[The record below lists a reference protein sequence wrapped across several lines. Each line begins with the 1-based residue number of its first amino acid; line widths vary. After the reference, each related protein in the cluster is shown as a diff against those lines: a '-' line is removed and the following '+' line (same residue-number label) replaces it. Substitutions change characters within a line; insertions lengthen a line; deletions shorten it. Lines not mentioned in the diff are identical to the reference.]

1 MLPDD
6 IDDNYL
12 GTFGGE
18 EGREG
23 GEFNRLAATWE
34 GGASDRLVSCLVASQ
49 VFCSCY
55 LDLKYR

>member
-18 EGREG
+18 EGRGRKGSLTDLQPHGRG
-23 GEFNRLAATWE
+23 G
-34 GGASDRLVSCLVASQ
+34 GGGGGGGGIR
-49 VFCSCY
+49 
-55 LDLKYR
+55 

>member
-18 EGREG
+18 EGRGREGSLTDLQPHGRGGGGEG
-23 GEFNRLAATWE
+23 GGIR
-34 GGASDRLVSCLVASQ
+34 
-49 VFCSCY
+49 
-55 LDLKYR
+55 